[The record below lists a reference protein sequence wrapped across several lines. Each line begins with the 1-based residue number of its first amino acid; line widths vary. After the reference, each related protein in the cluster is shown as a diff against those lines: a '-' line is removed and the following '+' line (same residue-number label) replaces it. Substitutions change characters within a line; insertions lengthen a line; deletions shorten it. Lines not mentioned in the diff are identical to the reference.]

1 MSKSLKINLILLGLA
16 ILILVG
22 KIYNLPTTEVK
33 AQTPTAISYGVSMNN
48 DTGYLTGYA
57 WSENIGWI
65 KFGGLS
71 TFPVGAGTH
80 AQNAQIVSGKLIG
93 WARACEGTVGGVCS
107 SMVGRADGWDG
118 WISLEGANHDI
129 SYDNAKI

>member
-22 KIYNLPTTEVK
+22 KIYNLPTAEVK

-48 DTGYLTGYA
+48 NTGYLTGFA

-65 KFGGLS
+65 KFMNYVISNVKTLS
-71 TFPVGAGTH
+71 CCNIF
-80 AQNAQIVSGKLIG
+80 
-93 WARACEGTVGGVCS
+93 
-107 SMVGRADGWDG
+107 
-118 WISLEGANHDI
+118 
-129 SYDNAKI
+129 